1 MTDPPSR
8 SPASPPSVG
17 STSSPSVGSASSPGI
32 ASASSSDVAA
42 LRSVA
47 ARTLGHY
54 EASASSFWEGTRGHD
69 VSQNLQALLD
79 ALPARTGLRIL
90 DVGCGPGRD
99 LIALRDRGHVAV
111 GLDGCAA
118 FVKMAREHSGCE
130 VLEQS
135 LFELS
140 LPPASFDGVFANASL
155 FHVPRATLPRVLG
168 ALFEALRPGGALFCS
183 NPRAMGVEREGWQ
196 GERYGTYLTLE
207 SWSVL
212 FEAAGFQLLHHFLR
226 PPGRPAAEQPWL
238 AMVLRKPA

>member
-1 MTDPPSR
+1 MTEPPSTT
-8 SPASPPSVG
+8 SASPP
-17 STSSPSVGSASSPGI
+17 
-32 ASASSSDVAA
+32 DVAA
-42 LRSVA
+42 LRTVA
-47 ARTLGHY
+47 TRTLGHY
-54 EASASSFWEGTRGHD
+54 EASAGSFWEGTKGHD
-69 VSQNLQALLD
+69 VSQNLQALLE

-99 LIALRDRGHVAV
+99 LIALRDRGHTPV

-118 FVKMAREHSGCE
+118 FVRMAREHSGCE

-140 LPPASFDGVFANASL
+140 LPLASFDGIFANASL

-168 ALFEALRPGGALFCS
+168 ELFEALRPGGALFCS
-183 NPRAMGVEREGWQ
+183 NPRAMGGEREGWQ

-207 SWSVL
+207 SWSAL
-212 FEAAGFQLLHHFLR
+212 FEPVGFQLLHHFLR